1 MLRNQSGVVFT
12 VALMLPLVLMGC
24 GERESPIQQYGKEV
38 IQAGERTKRVR
49 ARADMQAVKTAIQ
62 QFYMETGRFPESL
75 DELPIVQYQEI
86 DPALYVYDPTTGSIQ
101 LR

>member
-1 MLRNQSGVVFT
+1 MLRNHSVAFT
-12 VALMLPLVLMGC
+12 VALTLLLVLMGC
-24 GERESPIQQYGKEV
+24 GESGNPIEQYGKEV

-49 ARADMQAVKTAIQ
+49 ARADMQALKTAIQ
-62 QFYMETGRFPESL
+62 QFYMERGHFPGSL

-86 DPALYVYDPTTGSIQ
+86 DPDLYDYDPASGQVQ

>member
-1 MLRNQSGVVFT
+1 MLRNHSVAFT

-24 GERESPIQQYGKEV
+24 GESENPIQQYGKEV

-49 ARADMQAVKTAIQ
+49 ARADMQALKTAIQ
-62 QFYMETGRFPESL
+62 QSYIERGHFPESL
-75 DELPIVQYQEI
+75 DELSIVQYQEI
-86 DPALYVYDPTTGSIQ
+86 DPDLYVYDPATGQVQ